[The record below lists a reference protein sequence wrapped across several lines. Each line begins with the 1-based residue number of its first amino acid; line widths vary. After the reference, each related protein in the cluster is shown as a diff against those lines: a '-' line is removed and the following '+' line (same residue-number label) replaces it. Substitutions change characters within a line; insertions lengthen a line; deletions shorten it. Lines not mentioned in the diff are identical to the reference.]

1 MKESLDTKLAGL
13 KRKAEGDLKNVK
25 GHAQMLALAKTEAIK
40 IIKDLL
46 KVEPEEA
53 KKASLDRD

>member
-1 MKESLDTKLAGL
+1 
-13 KRKAEGDLKNVK
+13 
-25 GHAQMLALAKTEAIK
+25 MLALAKTEANK

-53 KKASLDRD
+53 KKVSLDRD